1 MRCVQEGP
9 DAILPTE
16 GIDWPSAEELG
27 AAIRR
32 FKARGKTRHESSL
45 SKRPADPAGYL
56 VDAEAALAYGLVDH
70 VFPYAG
76 TPLKGDRLNV
86 MMQWLEMHEQT
97 FPRAAVRERVAKL
110 RSRLAIRDSW
120 QQDDYEAAVRSHGF
134 STKPPTDDTW
144 RWCSPSLRW
153 GRGGYSCALWVLLH
167 TTLANTYRQNAQ
179 ATLSAMMLWVNDF
192 FGCEECARHFVQYFE
207 VRENSD
213 LDLSAFFLRVA
224 TCSFLLMC
232 YLLLTLCDRRTAV
245 RRSVEGT
252 LAQSYGCGVP
262 IML

>member
-1 MRCVQEGP
+1 MHSVQEGP

-110 RSRLAIRDSW
+110 RSRLAIRESW

-134 STKPPTDDTW
+134 STQPPTDDTW

-213 LDLSAFFLRVA
+213 S
-224 TCSFLLMC
+224 
-232 YLLLTLCDRRTAV
+232 
-245 RRSVEGT
+245 
-252 LAQSYGCGVP
+252 
-262 IML
+262 I